1 MGDQWTI
8 GFVGAG
14 VMAEVMIAGLLD
26 EGVVEPG
33 RVLASN
39 RRPLRSEE
47 LSERYGIETTID
59 NAAVAAEADVVVL
72 SVKPQT
78 LPGVLRELE
87 GKIKPEATV
96 LSIVAGAR
104 TAVLQRGLGHERV
117 ARCMPN
123 LPCRIRQGMSVWA
136 APEDTP
142 ADHVSRIEAVL
153 GVMGEA
159 IRVSDEGHVD
169 RATAVNGTGP
179 AIVAQFVKAMLEAA
193 AYIGESRPVAK
204 ETVLA
209 TLAGTAQMIRD
220 SDVHVAE
227 LIDEVTSPGGTTSR
241 ALQVLKQG
249 RFSAVLTESVDA
261 AYQRTLE
268 LGESL
273 EKKMEKNLED

>member
-1 MGDQWTI
+1 MAEDWTI
-8 GFVGAG
+8 GFIGAG

-26 EGVVEPG
+26 EGVLDAE
-33 RVLASN
+33 RILASN
-39 RRPLRSEE
+39 RRADRSAE
-47 LSERYGIETTID
+47 LSEEYGIVTTT
-59 NAAVAAEADVVVL
+59 NNTEVAQRADVVVL

-78 LPGVLRELE
+78 LAKVLRELN
-87 GKIKPEATV
+87 GQINPTATV
-96 LSIVAGAR
+96 LSIVAGAS
-104 TAVLQRGLGHERV
+104 TAVLQAGLGHARV

-136 APEDTP
+136 AP
-142 ADHVSRIEAVL
+142 ADAESTDLDRIESIL

-193 AYIGESRPVAK
+193 AYIGESRSVAS

-209 TLAGTAQMIRD
+209 TLVGTAQMIRS
-220 SDVHVAE
+220 SDAHVAD

-249 RFSAVLTESVDA
+249 RFSAVLTEAVDA

-273 EKKMEKNLED
+273 NAQIDES

>member
-1 MGDQWTI
+1 MGEQWTI

-39 RRPLRSEE
+39 RRTERGEQLTD
-47 LSERYGIETTID
+47 RYGIRTTPD
-59 NAAVAAEADVVVL
+59 NCTVAAEADVVVL

-78 LPGVLRELE
+78 LAGVLKELE
-87 GKIKPEATV
+87 GKVNPAATV

-104 TAVLQRGLGHERV
+104 TGVLQRGLSHELV

-123 LPCRIRQGMSVWA
+123 LPCRIRQGMTVWA
-136 APEDTP
+136 APADTP
-142 ADHVSRIEAVL
+142 EDHVNRIEAVL
-153 GVMGEA
+153 GVMGEV

-193 AYIGESRPVAK
+193 AFIGESRPVAK
-204 ETVLA
+204 ETVLS

-268 LGESL
+268 LGAAL
-273 EKKMEKNLED
+273 EEKLQS

>member
-1 MGDQWTI
+1 MDQNWTI

-26 EGVVEPG
+26 EGVMAPQ
-33 RVLASN
+33 RVMASN
-39 RRPLRSEE
+39 RRAERSQE
-47 LSERYGIETTID
+47 LADRYGIETTTD
-59 NAAVAAEADVVVL
+59 NAAVASQADVVVL

-78 LPGVLRELE
+78 LAKVLKELE
-87 GKIKPEATV
+87 GTVKPDATV

-104 TAVLQRGLGHERV
+104 TGVLQRGLAHDQV

-123 LPCRIRQGMSVWA
+123 LPCRVRKGMTVWS
-136 APEDTP
+136 APQDTP
-142 ADHVSRIEAVL
+142 ASHVERIEAVL
-153 GVMGEA
+153 GVMGGV
-159 IRVSDEGHVD
+159 IRVSDESHVD

-268 LGESL
+268 LGEAL
-273 EKKMEKNLED
+273 EQKLDA

>member
-1 MGDQWTI
+1 MAEDWTI
-8 GFVGAG
+8 GFIGAG

-26 EGVVEPG
+26 EGVLGPD
-33 RVLASN
+33 RILASN
-39 RRPLRSEE
+39 RRPDRAAE
-47 LSERYGIETTID
+47 LEARYGIVTTTD
-59 NAAVAAEADVVVL
+59 NVEVAGKADVVVL
-72 SVKPQT
+72 CVKPQT
-78 LPGVLRELE
+78 LAGVLRELH
-87 GKIKPEATV
+87 GTVNPSATV
-96 LSIVAGAR
+96 LSIIAGAR
-104 TAVLQRGLGHERV
+104 TSVLQAGLGHDRV

-136 APEDTP
+136 APDSTDP
-142 ADHVSRIEAVL
+142 ARIESIL

-159 IRVSDEGHVD
+159 IRVSDESHID

-193 AYIGESRPVAK
+193 AYIGESRSIAS

-209 TLAGTAQMIRD
+209 TLVGTAQMIRS
-220 SDVHVAE
+220 SDAHVAD

-249 RFSAVLTESVDA
+249 RFSAVLTEAVDA

-268 LGESL
+268 LGEAL
-273 EKKMEKNLED
+273 ETQIAED

>member
-1 MGDQWTI
+1 
-8 GFVGAG
+8 
-14 VMAEVMIAGLLD
+14 
-26 EGVVEPG
+26 VE
-33 RVLASN
+33 
-39 RRPLRSEE
+39 
-47 LSERYGIETTID
+47 
-59 NAAVAAEADVVVL
+59 
-72 SVKPQT
+72 
-78 LPGVLRELE
+78 
-87 GKIKPEATV
+87 
-96 LSIVAGAR
+96 
-104 TAVLQRGLGHERV
+104 
-117 ARCMPN
+117 
-123 LPCRIRQGMSVWA
+123 
-136 APEDTP
+136 
-142 ADHVSRIEAVL
+142 RIEAVL
-153 GVMGEA
+153 GVMGGV
-159 IRVSDEGHVD
+159 IRVSDESHVD

-268 LGESL
+268 LGEAL
-273 EKKMEKNLED
+273 EQKLDA

>member
-1 MGDQWTI
+1 MADQWKI

-26 EGVVEPG
+26 EGVVAAD

-39 RRPLRSEE
+39 RRASRSAE
-47 LSERYGIETTID
+47 LAERYGIVASTD
-59 NAAVAAEADVVVL
+59 NAMVAAEADIVVL

-78 LPGVLRELE
+78 LATVLRELK
-87 GKIKPEATV
+87 GKVNPEATV

-104 TAVLQRGLGHERV
+104 TGLLQRGLGHERV

-123 LPCRIRQGMSVWA
+123 LPCRIRQGMTVWA
-136 APEDTP
+136 APDDTP
-142 ADHVSRIEAVL
+142 EAHTARIETVL
-153 GVMGEA
+153 GVMGEV
-159 IRVSDEGHVD
+159 IRVTDESHVD

-193 AYIGESRPVAK
+193 AYIGVSRSVAK
-204 ETVLA
+204 ETVLS

-220 SDVHVAE
+220 SDDHVAQ

-268 LGESL
+268 LGEA
-273 EKKMEKNLED
+273 LEDSVES